1 MALSH
6 SSRAGYA
13 ADTPVAHLD
22 DTARA
27 SFVTRVYGLMFLTML
42 AASGASVFA
51 FTPALIGATTWLATH
66 PLLSLGIYF
75 GMAFGVHAISR
86 VPFVGALGLLSFGV
100 FTGLWI
106 APMVAFYAQVNPAA
120 ITSALLG
127 TAGIFGTMTLFGAF
141 TRRDLSGL
149 GSFLLPGVVVV
160 VVLSLVNL
168 FVLGSSLLAT
178 AISAVTVL
186 IFSGYIAYNTQNVL
200 QRYPLNM
207 HVSAAMQL
215 YLDVFI
221 VFVHLLSLFGGRR
234 N

>member
-1 MALSH
+1 MALTR

-13 ADTPVAHLD
+13 TDHPVASLD
-22 DTARA
+22 DTQRA
-27 SFVTRVYGLMFLTML
+27 SFVTRVYGLMFVTMI

-51 FTPALIGATTWLATH
+51 FTPALLGATTWLATH

-75 GMAFGVHAISR
+75 GLAFGVQAISR
-86 VPFVGALGLLSFGV
+86 VPLLGAVGLLTFGV

-106 APMVAFYAQVNPAA
+106 APMVAHYAQVNPSA

-127 TAGIFGTMTLFGAF
+127 TAGIFGAMTLFGAF

-149 GSFLLPGVVVV
+149 GSFLLPGVIVV
-160 VVLSLVNL
+160 VVLSLINL
-168 FVLGSSLLAT
+168 FVLGSSLLST

-186 IFSGYIAYNTQNVL
+186 IFSGYVAYNTQNVL
-200 QRYPLNM
+200 QRYPLNA

-221 VFVHLLSLFGGRR
+221 IFVHLLSLFGGRR